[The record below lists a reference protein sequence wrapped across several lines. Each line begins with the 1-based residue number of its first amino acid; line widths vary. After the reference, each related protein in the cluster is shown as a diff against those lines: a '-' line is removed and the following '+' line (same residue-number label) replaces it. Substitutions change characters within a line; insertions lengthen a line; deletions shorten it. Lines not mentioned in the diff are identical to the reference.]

1 MFISGFTFIR
11 NAIKL
16 DFPIN
21 EAILSILPLCNEVVV
36 AVGKSDDDTLNLIES
51 IDSSKIKIINT
62 VWDDKLRKGGEVLAC
77 ETDKALAAV
86 DSKADWCIYI
96 QGDECL
102 HEKDYD
108 IIKNALEKWK
118 TDKNVEGLL
127 FKYNHFYGSY
137 DYIADSRRWYRNEIR
152 IFKNNI
158 GVKSWKDAQGFRINE
173 RKLKVKAVN
182 ASIFHYGWVR
192 PPKNM
197 MIKNLEAGKLWHND
211 KYLNE
216 KFDINKDFDYTNID
230 SVKKFEGTHP
240 KIMQDRIIAKNWKF
254 DRDPK
259 IKKYNLKN
267 RILHI
272 IEEKTAWRVGENKN
286 YKLI

>member
-16 DFPIN
+16 DFPVK

-62 VWDDKLRKGGEVLAC
+62 IWDDNLRKGGEVLAC
-77 ETDKALAAV
+77 ETDKALAV
-86 DSKADWCIYI
+86 IDSKADWCIYI

-108 IIKNALEKWK
+108 IIKNVLEKWK

-158 GVKSWKDAQGFRINE
+158 GVKSWKDAQGFRING
-173 RKLKVKAVN
+173 RKLKVKPVN
-182 ASIFHYGWVR
+182 ASVFHYGWVR

-197 MIKNLEAGKLWHND
+197 MIKNIEAGKLWHND
-211 KYLNE
+211 KFLNE
-216 KFDINKDFDYTNID
+216 KFDISKDFDYTNID

-267 RILHI
+267 RILHL
-272 IEEKTAWRVGENKN
+272 IEEKTGWRVGENKN